1 MSDEEAE
8 KAEEE
13 NEEDDLE
20 KKRVLVSFPI
30 RDDAVSCVLLLSVH
44 IHYSVCIHISC
55 NLVTFITSSSHHS
68 PQHHSHNSHNSHHSH
83 NSPHS
88 HHSHNS
94 PHSRPTGYQSQANLQ
109 GPPIPHDRGVRLPQ
123 RHRPALPSPS
133 PIAQPQPPHPP
144 PSLHA
149 RPTLPGAL
157 SQQDVRQRP
166 RALRADRV
174 ALRRCSRTHS
184 HSLRRARRWWAS
196 QQQRR

>member
-68 PQHHSHNSHNSHHSH
+68 PQHHSHHS
-83 NSPHS
+83 P
-88 HHSHNS
+88 NS

-149 RPTLPGAL
+149 RPTLPGTL

-174 ALRRCSRTHS
+174 ALRRCSHTHS
-184 HSLRRARRWWAS
+184 HSLRRARLWWAS